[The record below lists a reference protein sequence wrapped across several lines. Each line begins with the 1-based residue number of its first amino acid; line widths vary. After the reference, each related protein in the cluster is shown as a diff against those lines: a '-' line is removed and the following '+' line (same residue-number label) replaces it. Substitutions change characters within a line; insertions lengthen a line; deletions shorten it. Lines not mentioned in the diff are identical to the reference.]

1 VVESRRRRA
10 KAAIE
15 RKHMTK
21 RMIIMLL
28 GVGVVL
34 GPIFLFEAVLRPMF
48 VKQFLTSFANP
59 PQTVSA
65 MTARVEDWQQELH
78 AVGSL
83 RAARGADLSAQ
94 VGGTVAAVHFD
105 SGVEVAEG
113 TLLVELSAADD
124 MAKLNSLKATAALA
138 RITYERDQRQFKAQ
152 AVSQQVVDTDEQNW
166 KAAEAQVAQQQATVD
181 YKVIRAPFAG
191 KLGIRQIDVGQYV
204 SPGLVLVTLQSLDPI
219 YVDFTLPQQA
229 LAQISVGQ
237 KVNAQVD
244 TFPGENF
251 TGTIAAISSKVD
263 STTRNVQV
271 RATLAN
277 PSHRLL
283 PGMFATVAIDVGTPT
298 SYVTLP
304 QTAVTYNPYGSTV
317 YVVDDKGKDAKGQ
330 DQLTAHQVFVT
341 TGDTRGDQVAILKG
355 VEAGQNVVTAGQMKL
370 RNGSPLKIDNS
381 VQVSD
386 EANPRPIDQ

>member
-1 VVESRRRRA
+1 
-10 KAAIE
+10 
-15 RKHMTK
+15 MTK

-65 MTARVEDWQQELH
+65 MTARVEDWQQQLH

-124 MAKLNSLKATAALA
+124 VAKLNSLKATAALA

-191 KLGIRQIDVGQYV
+191 KLGIRQVDVGQYV

-237 KVNAQVD
+237 KVNAHVD
-244 TFPGENF
+244 TFPGEDF

-283 PGMFATVAIDVGTPT
+283 PGMFATVAIDVGAPAP
-298 SYVTLP
+298 YVTLP

-330 DQLTAHQVFVT
+330 EQLTAHQVFVT

-355 VEAGQNVVTAGQMKL
+355 VEAGQDVVTAGQMKL
-370 RNGSPLKIDNS
+370 RNGSPLRIDNS

-386 EANPRPIDQ
+386 DAHPRPIDQ

>member
-1 VVESRRRRA
+1 
-10 KAAIE
+10 
-15 RKHMTK
+15 
-21 RMIIMLL
+21 MIIMLL

-48 VKQFLTSFANP
+48 VKQFLTSFSNP
-59 PQTVSA
+59 PQTVSSIA
-65 MTARVEDWQQELH
+65 ARVENWQSQLR

-83 RAARGADLSAQ
+83 RAARGADLSSQ
-94 VGGTVAAVHFD
+94 VGGTIAALHFD

-113 TLLVELSAADD
+113 TLLCELSAADD
-124 MAKLNSLKATAALA
+124 VAKLNSLKATAALA

-152 AVSQQVVDTDEQNW
+152 AVSQQVVDTDEQTW

-191 KLGIRQIDVGQYV
+191 KLGIRQVDVGQYV
-204 SPGLVLVTLQSLDPI
+204 SPGTVLVTLQALDPI

-229 LAQISVGQ
+229 LAQISGGQ

-244 TFPGENF
+244 TFPGEDF

-263 STTRNVQV
+263 ATTRNVQV

-283 PGMFATVAIDVGTPT
+283 PGMFAIVAIDVGAPT

-304 QTAVTYNPYGSTV
+304 QTAITYNPYGSTV

-330 DQLTAHQVFVT
+330 EQLTAHQVFVT

-355 VEAGQNVVTAGQMKL
+355 VDAGQNVVTAGQMKL